1 MDNLKDDL
9 NDVVS
14 RVRKFALSV
23 LDGHPIRVMLRTY
36 LTSGERVSQFW

>member
-14 RVRKFALSV
+14 RVRNFTLSV
-23 LDGHPIRVMLRTY
+23 LEGEPNKLYDASRT
-36 LTSGERVSQFW
+36 